1 TTYRRK
7 IMSEKKDNKQTNAV
21 NKGKEKLF
29 SLLNSNSED
38 EIALKQWKSVIRQMS
53 IDGQWFKRH
62 IGLILLI
69 VTGIIVYITCRYQAQ
84 QEIILEE
91 QLKLELQDWK
101 FRTLTRSSELTLRTR
116 QSQIETSLK
125 NFNDTTLK
133 VSTESPYTITITQE

>member
-1 TTYRRK
+1 
-7 IMSEKKDNKQTNAV
+7 MSEKKDNKQTNAV

-69 VTGIIVYITCRYQAQ
+69 VTGIIVYITCRYQSC
-84 QEIILEE
+84 
-91 QLKLELQDWK
+91 
-101 FRTLTRSSELTLRTR
+101 SS
-116 QSQIETSLK
+116 
-125 NFNDTTLK
+125 NFNC
-133 VSTESPYTITITQE
+133 SSRMISC

>member
-1 TTYRRK
+1 
-7 IMSEKKDNKQTNAV
+7 MSEKKDNKQTNAV

>member
-1 TTYRRK
+1 
-7 IMSEKKDNKQTNAV
+7 MSGEKDNKQTNAV

-38 EIALKQWKSVIRQMS
+38 EIALKRWKSVIRQMS

-69 VTGIIVYITCRYQAQ
+69 VAGIIVYITCRYQAQ

-125 NFNDTTLK
+125 NFNDSTLK